1 MADAETDLIE
11 LRNLYG
17 GRKDVITPSVFS
29 RLSPERQE
37 KVLEE
42 LFTAAREAAR
52 RRVEIYRK
60 YARIKHSEV
69 MGTDLSN

>member
-1 MADAETDLIE
+1 MADAESDLIS

-29 RLSPERQE
+29 RLSLARQE
-37 KVLEE
+37 KVLDEM
-42 LFTAAREAAR
+42 FTAREAAKR
-52 RRVEIYRK
+52 RMEVYRK

-69 MGTDLSN
+69 MGTDLSK

>member
-1 MADAETDLIE
+1 MADAESDLIA
-11 LRNLYG
+11 LRNMYG

-42 LFTAAREAAR
+42 LFTAAREAAK

-60 YARIKHSEV
+60 YARIKHS
-69 MGTDLSN
+69 